1 MVVIVRELE
10 RAPRVQVGEE
20 GRRWR
25 RRGERRQRRE
35 ERGLL
40 AAADV
45 VAAGVVVVVVVLWRP
60 AEDLRRRHG
69 RCTHASQATAR
80 RLTAAISCSLLHHYS
95 ASGTATAGP
104 GLVLEILVVVVDE
117 HSDFL
122 AAAAVVVAVTT
133 HRPSIRL
140 EERS

>member
-20 GRRWR
+20 GRRRW
-25 RRGERRQRRE
+25 RGERRQRRE

-40 AAADV
+40 ASADV
-45 VAAGVVVVVVVLWRP
+45 VAAVVVVLWRP